1 MSKDITL
8 VIPTMNEE
16 EGIKECIE
24 RAWNAFDE
32 LGMDGEIIVSDSS
45 TDRTPEIAEENGAR
59 VVTPDKP
66 GYGYAYRYA
75 FERAEG
81 DLIAMGDGDTT
92 YDFEELPKLVRL
104 VQDGADMAM
113 GSRLDGEI
121 RSGSMPKLHQYIGNP
136 LLTRFLN
143 LFYDAGV
150 SDSHSGMRV
159 FTREAYE
166 KMELETDGM
175 EFASEMIM
183 EAGAKDLKIE
193 EAPIVYHERK
203 GDATLHSFRDGWRHV
218 KFMLVNSPDYLFFWP
233 GILSLILGLGVLGF
247 SMAEANFR
255 GTTLGSNSAVAGS
268 LLIII
273 GFQVVSFS
281 ALTYYGSDPVKKS
294 GRLRSLLDRHFS
306 LEKGLAGGALVFL
319 LGALYSGL
327 LVGRWYTSGYSD
339 VPELVESITG
349 FTAILLGIQTIYQS
363 FMINILSDEV

>member
-16 EGIKECIE
+16 EGIEECIQS
-24 RAWNAFDE
+24 AWEAFDE

-45 TDRTPEIAEENGAR
+45 DDRTAEIAEENDAR
-59 VVTPDKP
+59 VVKPDRP

-92 YDFEELPKLVRL
+92 YDFEELPKLVKL

-121 RSGSMPKLHQYIGNP
+121 KPGSMPRLHKYIGNP
-136 LLTRFLN
+136 VLTRFLN
-143 LFYDAGV
+143 IFYDAGV

-159 FTREAYE
+159 FTREAYDL
-166 KMELETDGM
+166 MDLETDGM

-183 EAGAKDLKIE
+183 EAGAKNLEIR

-203 GDATLHSFRDGWRHV
+203 GDATLHSFRDGWRHL
-218 KFMLVNSPDYLFFWP
+218 KFMLVNAPDYLFFWP
-233 GILSLILGLGVLGF
+233 GIISVVAGLSLLGF
-247 SMAEANFR
+247 SLTEASFQ
-255 GTTLGSNSAVAGS
+255 GTTLGANSSIAGS
-268 LLIII
+268 LLTII
-273 GFQVVSFS
+273 GFQVLSFS

-294 GRLRSLLDRHFS
+294 GKPGGLLDRYFS
-306 LEKGLAGGALVFL
+306 LEKGLFGGIGLLAL
-319 LGALYSGL
+319 GSLYSL
-327 LVGRWYTSGYSD
+327 ILVLRWYYSGFSE
-339 VPELVESITG
+339 VPEIRQSILG
-349 FTAILLGIQTIYQS
+349 FTGILLGVQTIYQS
-363 FMINILSDEV
+363 FMISILSEEM